1 MPEIY
6 EKASANY
13 PERPAFAR
21 RLGRSQYQPIN
32 YKDLYTVGLQIAT
45 ALIDRGLGFQ
55 DRVAIFSEHRV
66 EWVMI
71 NYGVLMAG
79 AVLVPRGKDTNE
91 KEMAFIL
98 NHSESRFLFIENKP
112 IYEKVKNISEALEHN
127 PKWIHMPMDSE
138 EPESESEEVLNQLMK
153 DGARLR
159 EKGDRR
165 VEERLEQL
173 GPDDLFTL
181 IYTSGTTGQPKGAQ
195 LTHLNMLSQVE
206 LLPIPI
212 TEQERALSILPIWH
226 VYERVFLDAAI
237 SRGACTY
244 FTTVRT
250 LADDIES
257 IQPTFMA
264 SAPRLW
270 EMLYQRMQ
278 KKISEAHPVRRFFFR
293 AAYLSSKLIRRSW
306 DVLRRQDLALK
317 PRNPLLQPGRYLWHV
332 CQLIIWSPVYIALN
346 AGVLEKLRIALG
358 GSFRGTV
365 SGGGALPAHVD
376 AFFNNIG
383 VPVLE
388 GYGLTETAPV
398 LAVRLFQN
406 RVVGTVGPL
415 WPCTDLRIE
424 DPDTKELL
432 YPDPSHKK
440 GGRGRLGE
448 IVVRGPQV
456 MKGYYKNEEETNKV
470 LQDGWFRTGD
480 LGQMTFNDCLRIEGR
495 IKDTVVLSNG
505 ENVQPNPIEQAITQS
520 AYIEQ
525 AMLVGHGE
533 RYLAVLVM
541 PDLIELK
548 DKDLKFE
555 NLEEAARSEK
565 LQTFLL
571 KECRKLINDEN
582 GFKPFERIRALAC
595 FPEELERGKE
605 MTGTLKI
612 KRHVVEKKYA
622 DIIKSLFK

>member
-1 MPEIY
+1 M
-6 EKASANY
+6 
-13 PERPAFAR
+13 
-21 RLGRSQYQPIN
+21 
-32 YKDLYTVGLQIAT
+32 
-45 ALIDRGLGFQ
+45 
-55 DRVAIFSEHRV
+55 

-79 AVLVPRGKDTNE
+79 GVLVPRGKDTNE

-98 NHSESRFLFIENKP
+98 NHSESRFLFVETNA
-112 IYEKVKNISEALEHN
+112 IYKKIQNIKSDLDAKLSL
-127 PKWIHMPMDSE
+127 IFIPMDE
-138 EPESESEEVLNQLMK
+138 EESPDESMELLNDLLQE
-153 DGARLR
+153 GARLR
-159 EKGDRR
+159 EEGDRR
-165 VEERLEQL
+165 IEKRIERLTQ
-173 GPDDLFTL
+173 DDLFTL

-195 LTHLNMLSQVE
+195 LTHLNMISQIE

-226 VYERVFLDAAI
+226 VYERVFMDAAI

-244 FTTVRT
+244 FTSVRT

-278 KKISEAHPVRRFFFR
+278 KKIAEAHPVRRFFFR
-293 AAYLSSKLIRRSW
+293 AAYLSSKLVRRSW
-306 DVLRRQDLALK
+306 DVLGRKDLALRK
-317 PRNPLLQPGRYLWHV
+317 RSLLLQPGRMVWHLV
-332 CQLIIWSPVYIALN
+332 QLMMWSPVYIALN

-398 LAVRLFQN
+398 IAVRLFKN

-415 WPCTDLRIE
+415 WPHTDLRIE
-424 DPDTKELL
+424 DPDTRDLL
-432 YPDPSHKK
+432 YPDPSCKN
-440 GGRGRLGE
+440 GGRGRVGE

-456 MKGYYKNEEETNKV
+456 MRGYYKNEEETDKV
-470 LQDGWFRTGD
+470 LKEGWFRTGD

-495 IKDTVVLSNG
+495 IKDTLVLSNG
-505 ENVQPNPIEQAITQS
+505 ENVQPEPIEQAISQS
-520 AYIEQ
+520 AHIDQ
-525 AMLVGHGE
+525 VMLVGHGE
-533 RYLAVLVM
+533 RYLAVLVT
-541 PDLIELK
+541 PNLESLK
-548 DKDLKFE
+548 DDGYEFKDLEKAAKS
-555 NLEEAARSEK
+555 EELRI
-565 LQTFLL
+565 FLL
-571 KECRKLINDEN
+571 KECRSIISDEN
-582 GFKPFERIRALAC
+582 GFKPFERIQALGC
-595 FPEELERGKE
+595 LPQTLETGEE
-605 MTGTLKI
+605 MTETLKI

-622 DIIKSLFK
+622 DLIAGLFE